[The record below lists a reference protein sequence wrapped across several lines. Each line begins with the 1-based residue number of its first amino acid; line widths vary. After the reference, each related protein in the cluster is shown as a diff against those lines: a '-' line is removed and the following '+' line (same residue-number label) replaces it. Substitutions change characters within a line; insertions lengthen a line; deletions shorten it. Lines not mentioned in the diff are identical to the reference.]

1 MKTIAKAVAGTLLA
15 AGAVMAPLSMEASAA
30 PAAVHATAV
39 APSFHPGNH
48 HGYGS
53 RHFDEWRRGCDDDR
67 YDRNDRYGRFDR
79 WRHRNHCR
87 YDRWDNWGQYR
98 YGNHHRGSNWDCD

>member
-1 MKTIAKAVAGTLLA
+1 
-15 AGAVMAPLSMEASAA
+15 MEASAA

-67 YDRNDRYGRFDR
+67 YGRFDRSDR

-98 YGNHHRGSNWDCD
+98 WGNHYRGSYWDCD